1 MRGDYTAALVPA
13 RRGGGPRHRFAI
25 IHRRFARIPPFHAPR
40 RRAQSGRGALE
51 ARDGAANRLRRRGQ
65 RAGGGGRIDVAAA
78 RRGSPAMPQTPRP
91 APLPPGWRGIVRL
104 ALDALI
110 AGCIA
115 SVVLLLAAF
124 TVATQAHAASAA
136 AVHASLAL
144 GDAGNPPLDA
154 PLVATEVDVAV
165 AGIVARTKVTQ
176 HFINPTGQWREGLY
190 TFPLPDRAAVDR
202 LHMQVGERIV
212 EGEIREKEDARATYA
227 KAKAAGIKASLVES
241 ARPNLFS
248 ARVAHLGPGE
258 TVSITIEYQE
268 TLRYDQGSFYL
279 RVPLAITP
287 RYSPGAS
294 PDAADG
300 GAGFRAVALGDLD
313 DDEAVPTPP
322 YVAPG
327 APPVNPVK
335 LHVSVDAGFA
345 LASITST
352 SHAIDVKEDV
362 AHRYDVALADD
373 IVPAD
378 RDLELAWKPDVGAA
392 PGAALFTEVLDGK
405 TYALLMM
412 MPPSESSPATI
423 APREATFIVDT
434 SGSMSGASMEQARE
448 AVLFA
453 LARLKPGDRFNV
465 IEFNSVTR
473 PLFTAPMPVDA
484 ATVASAQRF
493 VRGLKAD
500 GGTEMKPALEA
511 AFAAP
516 PAGGFVQQVVFLTD
530 GAVDNERDLL
540 ALIAAR
546 AGDRRLFTVGIGAGP
561 NTWFLRKA
569 AEAGRGT
576 ATFIG
581 DIHDVKE
588 RMTALYAKLENPAL
602 TGIEA
607 AWSAAADAYP
617 RKLPDLY
624 DGEPIVMTAA
634 FDTPLVTLSL
644 TAKRGE
650 RAYGALLPLA
660 SAQPAQGIATLWAR
674 DRIEALSD
682 AVVGGDAAA
691 IKPLIVKTALD
702 HHLVS
707 RYTSLVA
714 VDVTP
719 TLPAGESS
727 IPSPM
732 PLDLPAGYEDATLG
746 ALPQTATPAPLL
758 AALAAVLAA
767 AALATLAL
775 ASRRRVATLAA
786 RVHAARQVC

>member
-1 MRGDYTAALVPA
+1 MSQPSR
-13 RRGGGPRHRFAI
+13 
-25 IHRRFARIPPFHAPR
+25 
-40 RRAQSGRGALE
+40 
-51 ARDGAANRLRRRGQ
+51 
-65 RAGGGGRIDVAAA
+65 
-78 RRGSPAMPQTPRP
+78 PQ
-91 APLPPGWRGIVRL
+91 PLPPGWRGIARL

-115 SVVLLLAAF
+115 SGVLLVAAF
-124 TVATQAHAASAA
+124 TVATQAHAAAA
-136 AVHASLAL
+136 APVHASLVL

-165 AGIVARTKVTQ
+165 AGVVARTTVTQ

-190 TFPLPDRAAVDR
+190 TFPLPDRAAVDQ
-202 LHMQVGERIV
+202 LHMQVGERVV
-212 EGEIREKEDARATYA
+212 EGEIREKEEARATYA

-241 ARPNLFS
+241 SRPNLFS

-258 TVSITIEYQE
+258 TVTITIEYQE
-268 TLRYDQGSFYL
+268 TLHYDQGSFSL
-279 RVPLAITP
+279 RVPLAVTP
-287 RYSPGAS
+287 RYSPGS
-294 PDAADG
+294 PPDAIDG
-300 GAGFRAVALGDLD
+300 AAGFRALALAELD
-313 DDEAVPTPP
+313 DDDDAMPP
-322 YVAPG
+322 APYLAPG
-327 APPVNPVK
+327 SPPANPVK

-345 LASITST
+345 LAGIASA
-352 SHAIDVKEDV
+352 SHAIAVKEDIS
-362 AHRYDVALADD
+362 HRYDVTLADD

-378 RDLELAWKPDVGAA
+378 RDFELAWQPDVGAA
-392 PGAALFTEVLDGK
+392 PGAALFTETLDGK

-412 MPPSESSPATI
+412 MPPSDASPAPI

-434 SGSMSGASMEQARE
+434 SGSMGGASIEQARE

-453 LARLKPGDRFNV
+453 LARLRPGDRFNV

-473 PLFTAPMPVDA
+473 PLFGAPMPVD
-484 ATVASAQRF
+484 TTTLASAQRF

-516 PAGGFVQQVVFLTD
+516 PADGFVQQVVFLTD

-540 ALIAAR
+540 ALIGAR
-546 AGDRRLFTVGIGAGP
+546 AGNRRLFTIGIGAGP

-581 DIHDVKE
+581 DIHDVKA

-602 TGIEA
+602 TGIDA
-607 AWSAAADAYP
+607 AWSAPVDAYP
-617 RKLPDLY
+617 QKVPDLY
-624 DGEPIVMTAA
+624 DGEPVVMTAA
-634 FDTPLVTLSL
+634 FDTSLVTLSL

-660 SAQPAQGIATLWAR
+660 SARPAHGIATLWAR

-682 AVVGGDAAA
+682 AMVGGDAAV

-732 PLDLPAGYEDATLG
+732 PLNLPAGYDDATLG

-758 AALAAVLAA
+758 LALAALLAA
-767 AALATLAL
+767 VALAMRALAT
-775 ASRRRVATLAA
+775 RRRGATLAT
-786 RVHAARQVC
+786 RVHAARHVC

>member
-1 MRGDYTAALVPA
+1 
-13 RRGGGPRHRFAI
+13 
-25 IHRRFARIPPFHAPR
+25 
-40 RRAQSGRGALE
+40 
-51 ARDGAANRLRRRGQ
+51 
-65 RAGGGGRIDVAAA
+65 
-78 RRGSPAMPQTPRP
+78 MPESSRP
-91 APLPPGWRGIVRL
+91 KPLPPGWRGIVRL
-104 ALDALI
+104 ALDALV

-115 SVVLLLAAF
+115 SGVLLLAAF
-124 TVATQAHAASAA
+124 TVATQAHAATASP
-136 AVHASLAL
+136 VHASLVL

-154 PLVATEVDVAV
+154 PLVATEIDVAV
-165 AGIVARTKVTQ
+165 AGVVARTTVTQ
-176 HFINPTGQWREGLY
+176 HYINPTGQWREGLY

-202 LHMQVGERIV
+202 LHMQVGERVV

-241 ARPNLFS
+241 ARPNLFGT
-248 ARVAHLGPGE
+248 RVAHLGPGE

-268 TLRYDQGSFYL
+268 TLRYDQGSFSL
-279 RVPLAITP
+279 RVPLAVTP
-287 RYSPGAS
+287 RYTPGAT
-294 PDAADG
+294 PPVLDG
-300 GAGFRAVALGDLD
+300 GAAFRAVAQGDVE
-313 DDEAVPTPP
+313 DDEAVPAAP

-327 APPVNPVK
+327 MPPANPVK
-335 LHVSVDAGFA
+335 LHVRVDAGFA
-345 LASITST
+345 LADIASA
-352 SHAIDVKEDV
+352 SHAITVGDDG
-362 AHRYDVALADD
+362 AHHYDIALADD
-373 IVPAD
+373 IVPAN
-378 RDLELAWKPDVGAA
+378 RDFELAWKPDVGAA
-392 PGAALFTEVLDGK
+392 PGAALFTETLDGK

-412 MPPSESSPATI
+412 LPPSAPAVAPI

-434 SGSMSGASMEQARE
+434 SGSMSGASIDQARE

-453 LARLKPGDRFNV
+453 LGRLKPGDRFNV

-473 PLFTAPMPVDA
+473 PLFGAPMPVDA
-484 ATVASAQRF
+484 STLASAQRF
-493 VRGLKAD
+493 VRGLRAD

-516 PAGGFVQQVVFLTD
+516 PADGFVQQVVFLTD
-530 GAVDNERDLL
+530 GAVDNEQALV

-546 AGDRRLFTVGIGAGP
+546 AGARRLFTVGIGAGP

-581 DIHDVKE
+581 DIHDVQA
-588 RMTALYAKLENPAL
+588 RMTALYAKLESPAL
-602 TGIEA
+602 TDIDA
-607 AWSAAADAYP
+607 AWSAPADAYP
-617 RKLPDLY
+617 RKVPDLY

-644 TAKRGE
+644 TAKRGD

-660 SAQPAQGIATLWAR
+660 SAQPAQGIAALWAR

-682 AVVGGDAAA
+682 AMVGGDAAA
-691 IKPLIVKTALD
+691 IKPLIVKTALE

-719 TLPAGESS
+719 TLPPGATS

-732 PLDLPAGYEDATLG
+732 PLDLPAGYDDATLG

-758 AALAAVLAA
+758 LTLAALLAA
-767 AALATLAL
+767 AAVAMLAAT
-775 ASRRRVATLAA
+775 SRRRGATLAA
-786 RVHAARQVC
+786 RVRAARRVC